1 MKLIID
7 TTSNKVTGTTTD
19 EQHVPPTGYVLVDA
33 PEDFNQDAIDDYIMV
48 DEGVVLNPQILLAR
62 AKNEAVKAIRNK
74 FEDIIRTLKTSV
86 AAYEVATWDTQ
97 RNELTV
103 YLANA
108 NNPTPYVDSLA
119 AARGE
124 TRDVLF
130 GKIKVKV
137 EALATLQGKQQAL
150 EKQVESATD
159 MDTLNAIT
167 Y

>member
-1 MKLIID
+1 
-7 TTSNKVTGTTTD
+7 
-19 EQHVPPTGYVLVDA
+19 
-33 PEDFNQDAIDDYIMV
+33 MV
-48 DEGVVLNPQILLAR
+48 DEVVVLNPQILLAR
-62 AKNEAVKAIRNK
+62 AKNEAIKALRNK

-97 RNELTV
+97 RNELTA
-103 YLANA
+103 YLTNA